1 MILCSTSSLWS
12 SGLCFLLCNFLVHI
26 SLLLGS
32 SPKHF
37 PNRFEGS
44 QLAMDVHICPCYLL
58 RLSSN
63 NLAFPDNGS
72 WFRCPWSVIGFAMVI
87 CALRVLLQKNFPNP
101 IHHTLLP
108 SFLFFFSIDF
118 IVVLSSWIFNINSCP
133 SPWCWAQ
140 ASHFFPCRQ
149 FSQDRWLNVSFH
161 RHVWRCQ

>member
-1 MILCSTSSLWS
+1 MHLDREVDFQLLGSGGGHMSPALHLQNPCLVYRCCALIWWTALGHPMELFVPLHILSRVPTFSGISLPFPHSFSTVFLALFEFVFFWFKLMILCSTSSLWS

-63 NLAFPDNGS
+63 NLVYYGLS
-72 WFRCPWSVIGFAMVI
+72 W
-87 CALRVLLQKNFPNP
+87 
-101 IHHTLLP
+101 
-108 SFLFFFSIDF
+108 
-118 IVVLSSWIFNINSCP
+118 
-133 SPWCWAQ
+133 
-140 ASHFFPCRQ
+140 
-149 FSQDRWLNVSFH
+149 
-161 RHVWRCQ
+161 